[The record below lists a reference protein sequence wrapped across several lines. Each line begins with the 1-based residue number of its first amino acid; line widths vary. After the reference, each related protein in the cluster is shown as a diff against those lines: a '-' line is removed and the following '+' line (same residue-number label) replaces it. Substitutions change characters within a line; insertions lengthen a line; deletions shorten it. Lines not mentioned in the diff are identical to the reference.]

1 MNDKRTKALLGAVF
15 LFLTLFF
22 VSHLDALLGVWS
34 VIVKGCSPILWGL
47 ALAFLLNLP
56 LRLLERGWKRIPW
69 QGWQRARRPVCL
81 LLTVLLS
88 LGILTLLCFALLPRL
103 IDTLLDFLRGLPE
116 RLASLEAIWE
126 KVRHAA
132 ESVSLHLPPLDL
144 DGEAMTEFLGGLWD
158 RYGHVLVEIS
168 WDLLIGSVGTVW
180 NAVLAFAL
188 SLYVLARK
196 ERVGAQVKKL
206 LRAVFP
212 DGVSAGI
219 LRVAS
224 LSSRTFGKFLG
235 GQLVEAVIL
244 GGLCFLGM
252 VVLRI
257 PFALLISVLVGVTA
271 LIPVFGA
278 FIGMGVGALL
288 ILSAEPIKALWFLIF
303 LLILQ
308 QVEGNLIYPRV
319 VGKSVGLDG
328 VWVLM
333 AVTLGSSFGV
343 VGMLLAVPLAS
354 VLYTLAKEFAEKR
367 LKQYSIQSNE
377 GGKN

>member
-1 MNDKRTKALLGAVF
+1 MNEKRIRALLWAAF
-15 LFLTLFF
+15 LFLALFF
-22 VSHLDALLGVWS
+22 VSHLGALLGVWS
-34 VIVKGCSPILWGL
+34 VIAKGSAPILWGF

-56 LRLLERGWKRIPW
+56 LRLLERGWVRIPW
-69 QGWQRARRPVCL
+69 RGWQRVRRPVCL
-81 LLTVLLS
+81 LLTVLLFW
-88 LGILTLLCFALLPRL
+88 GILTLLCFALLPRL
-103 IDTLLDFLRGLPE
+103 ADTLLDFLRGLPE

-132 ESVSLHLPPLDL
+132 KGISLHLPPLDL
-144 DGEAMTEFLGGLWD
+144 DGEAITGFLGGLWEK
-158 RYGHVLVEIS
+158 YGHVLMEIS

-180 NAVLAFAL
+180 NTLLAFVL

-196 ERVGAQVKKL
+196 ERIGAQVKKL
-206 LRAVFP
+206 LRGVFS
-212 DGVSAGI
+212 DRSSAWV

-224 LSSRTFGKFLG
+224 LSSRTFGKFLV
-235 GQLVEAVIL
+235 GQLTEAVIL

-252 VVLRI
+252 ALLRI

-288 ILSAEPIKALWFLIF
+288 ILSVAPIKALWFLIF
-303 LLILQ
+303 LILLQ

-319 VGKSVGLDG
+319 VGRSVGLDG
-328 VWVLM
+328 VWVLI

-367 LKQYSIQSNE
+367 LKQDAIRSDE
-377 GGKN
+377 GGKS